1 MPRRSYQLAA
11 MLVATVL
18 LPGTLAS
25 CGQPDSTPTATSS
38 AAATGTRVASSF
50 SDRIQDLIDN
60 QSSAHPMSQTQVDML
75 RRALDHD
82 GIVSAADYEQ
92 AWSNYRQCVVDKGYN
107 APPAVRYGNGLY
119 SPVSTTDT
127 NGLTQEQGLKVSE
140 DRTACFMEHAISVD
154 EMYRYATANPDMLT
168 DPDEATVDCLQRA
181 KAAPTSY
188 TVAQYRKEKEA
199 YDQDL
204 SQQYESGTDVT
215 KDPGKFYT
223 ISLGD
228 PAVVTCMVANGSTLF
243 STPEQSW
250 KPFG

>member
-1 MPRRSYQLAA
+1 MA
-11 MLVATVL
+11 
-18 LPGTLAS
+18 
-25 CGQPDSTPTATSS
+25 
-38 AAATGTRVASSF
+38 
-50 SDRIQDLIDN
+50 
-60 QSSAHPMSQTQVDML
+60 QTQVDML
-75 RRALDHD
+75 RRALEHD
-82 GIVSAADYEQ
+82 GVVSAADYEQ

-119 SPVSTTDT
+119 SPVFTTDT
-127 NGLTQEQGLKVSE
+127 NGLTQEQDLKVSE
-140 DRTACFMEHAISVD
+140 DTSTCFMEYTISVD

-168 DPDEATVDCLQRA
+168 DPDEATVDCLQRS

-188 TVAQYRKEKEA
+188 TVAQYRKEKAA

-215 KDPGKFYT
+215 KDPDKFYT
-223 ISLGD
+223 ISLDD